1 MAPVAHAQTAGEV
14 VQAQLDAAI
23 AAGQT
28 VYTLPAGPIHLTR
41 ALVIPSGTRN
51 LTIQGQ
57 AGTQLVRTSAN
68 TFPMLMV
75 GNDFSYGFLNEG
87 FSSMPRT
94 VPQPIAEGAK
104 VLQLPAGHAVV
115 PGWYAL
121 LGTQA
126 STDSVTHAAGNPT
139 FWTRRELIR
148 VVSVSGNT
156 ATLSEPVGRDFP
168 APELRLLEPDTALP
182 RDRMISRN
190 ITLRNFSI
198 NGQSTINQ
206 GFNEKNLV
214 ASLVHNFTVDDV
226 SILGFGTA
234 GLSVQLGRGV
244 LVNRLRAQNG
254 RLDHTGYSVEFAG
267 TRFTTLRNSTFT
279 RVRSA
284 VTHMGGAMDSLVE
297 DISAPEAIVDASHGQ
312 MERRILFRRVNANV
326 IQIANSMW
334 RGGASGVRIV
344 DSTARSQIWLQ
355 AGAEDVV
362 IQGMLPGQNI
372 TTPIIFLFTEQGGSG
387 TGNTQPIGVGTVTLI
402 DGATTGVLPN
412 AVNIQTTSS
421 TGAISRIGSLTVRN
435 WTFRNP
441 NTQFGGNIWIGSL
454 ATVTPI
460 TIENSQFHT
469 TAQWSAPI
477 FLGPATGNGQV
488 QLQLRNA
495 QFNTPTPMAIL
506 VDRNGRAAIQATST
520 VLNNTPLSNQHLN
533 GATLQITTQ

>member
-1 MAPVAHAQTAGEV
+1 MAPAAQAQTAGEV

-148 VVSVSGNT
+148 IISVSGNT

-182 RDRMISRN
+182 RDRMISQN

-297 DISAPEAIVDASHGQ
+297 DLTAPEAIVDASHGQ

-326 IQIANSMW
+326 IQVANTMW

-355 AGAEDVV
+355 AGTEDVL
-362 IQGMLPGQNI
+362 IQGMLPGQTI

-387 TGNTQPIGVGTVTLI
+387 TGSTQPIGVGTVTLT

-421 TGAISRIGSLTVRN
+421 TGATPRIGSLTVRN
-435 WTFRNP
+435 WIFRNP

-477 FLGPATGNGQV
+477 FFGPATGNGQV

-520 VLNNTPLSNQHLN
+520 VLNNSPLSNQHLN
-533 GATLQITTQ
+533 GATLQMTTQ